1 MGIVGQAE
9 AGGSSLGLGQL
20 KCPARLEAGSAEA
33 PSSRADLVTLSD
45 HNVWGLDK
53 GRRVS

>member
-20 KCPARLEAGSAEA
+20 KCPAWLEAGSAEA